1 MDRLISLLDGEAKR
15 VICAIGKNGVFYAL
29 LWRPLKE
36 NLRIYILYH
45 ICILELPS
53 ISPDNNKGL
62 RHFHQPLNWAAT
74 WLNSVG
80 YVSSLRSTDNVI
92 KAVLRLPKYLRMSFY
107 KQFTAEN
114 FDEENINL
122 IKFESWLG
130 TKVSST
136 FNPIALV
143 IENKLKSKHQG
154 RMQLLKEVSQ
164 KF

>member
-1 MDRLISLLDGEAKR
+1 MK
-15 VICAIGKNGVFYAL
+15 
-29 LWRPLKE
+29 LKS
-36 NLRIYILYH
+36 
-45 ICILELPS
+45 ILELPS
-53 ISPDNNKGL
+53 ISPDGNKGL

-80 YVSSLRSTDNVI
+80 YVSSLKSTDNVT
-92 KAVLRLPKYLRMSFY
+92 KAVLRLPKYSRMSFY

-122 IKFESWLG
+122 IKLESWLG

-154 RMQLLKEVSQ
+154 RMQLFKEVSQ
-164 KF
+164 KFKKG